1 MSAQQTSPITALRFA
16 LLAVAAVALG
26 ACASGASDAVPQE
39 GALRTGTYP
48 SFGRM
53 PRGETA
59 QLTFEQKDQIAN
71 NLNAAKAQQGHVAP
85 AGTSRADIE
94 ARKRALLAETDATLK
109 AIEAG
114 Q

>member
-1 MSAQQTSPITALRFA
+1 MSAQQTSHITAMRFA

-26 ACASGASDAVPQE
+26 ACSSGPSAGVPQE
-39 GALRTGTYP
+39 GALRTGAYP
-48 SFGRM
+48 TFGRM

-59 QLTFEQKDQIAN
+59 QLTFEQKEQITN
-71 NLNAAKAQQGHVAP
+71 NLSAAKARQGGA
-85 AGTSRADIE
+85 AAASSSRADIE